1 MRRGL
6 ADEFSER
13 VRCLKMQKIN
23 IVCVG
28 KLKEK
33 FFADAVAEYCKR
45 LTRFA
50 QVSIREL
57 PEKRTLS
64 EEADL
69 ILREMRGYVIAL
81 AVEGKQVSSPALAER
96 IKALCDAGKEMTF
109 VIGSSCGLDARVKQ
123 AANELAFCHYPVE
136 VSADD
141 RREVFASFDDARRFV
156 GEIFA
161 VSSAEFSDEGA
172 E

>member
-1 MRRGL
+1 
-6 ADEFSER
+6 
-13 VRCLKMQKIN
+13 MQKIN

-123 AANELAFCHYPVE
+123 AANERLSFSEMTFPHQLMRVILCEQIYRAFMIN
-136 VSADD
+136 A
-141 RREVFASFDDARRFV
+141 
-156 GEIFA
+156 G
-161 VSSAEFSDEGA
+161 SDYHK
-172 E
+172 

>member
-123 AANELAFCHYPVE
+123 AANERLSFSEMTFPHQLMRVILCEQIYRAFMIN
-136 VSADD
+136 A
-141 RREVFASFDDARRFV
+141 
-156 GEIFA
+156 G
-161 VSSAEFSDEGA
+161 SDYHK
-172 E
+172 